1 MSETI
6 SALKNGNKVLVEKQP
21 HLILETEFVNPGK
34 GQAFTRIKIKN
45 LINNKILERTIKIG
59 ESLSAADV
67 TSTNMQFLYTENK
80 KFFFM
85 DLQTFEQFEIGET
98 VINNNAK
105 WLQEGQECEVL
116 TWNSKIIQVEPPKF
130 VNLKVIETEST
141 SKGDTVS
148 TTLKDAL
155 LENKISIKVPIFIK
169 MGETIKIDTNN
180 GEYISRA
187 KSKND

>member
-1 MSETI
+1 
-6 SALKNGNKVLVEKQP
+6 
-21 HLILETEFVNPGK
+21 
-34 GQAFTRIKIKN
+34 
-45 LINNKILERTIKIG
+45 
-59 ESLSAADV
+59 
-67 TSTNMQFLYTENK
+67 
-80 KFFFM
+80 M

-116 TWNSKIIQVEPPKF
+116 TWNCKIIQVEPPKF